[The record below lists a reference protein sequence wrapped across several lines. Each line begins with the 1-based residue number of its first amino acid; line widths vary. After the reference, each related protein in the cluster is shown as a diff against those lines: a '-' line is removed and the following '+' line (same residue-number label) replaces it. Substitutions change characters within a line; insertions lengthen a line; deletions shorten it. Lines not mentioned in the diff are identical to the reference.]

1 MERVSSSASAAPAP
15 ARAEGAPTPRSQA
28 PRHMAIIM
36 DGNGRWARERGLA
49 RSAGHRAGTENI
61 RRVLQSIADGG
72 VKYLTLFAFS
82 TENWERPDE
91 EIDALIGLLA
101 EVLRREVGPLHE
113 QGVRLRHIGRLDR
126 LQRHLQEAIEAS
138 VELTKN
144 NDALTLSLAYDYG
157 GRAEIVDA
165 VRAILADRR
174 RSEEITEETFDRYLY
189 TWGLPDVDL
198 VVRTAGEMRL
208 SNFLLWQA
216 HYAEYYTTE
225 AYWPDFDDKEVERAL
240 ESYALRKRR
249 YGRIDPPDHS

>member
-15 ARAEGAPTPRSQA
+15 ACPEGAPTPRSQA

-61 RRVLQSIADGG
+61 HRVLHSIADGG

-126 LQRHLQEAIEAS
+126 LPRHLQEAIEAS

-174 RSEEITEETFDRYLY
+174 RSDEITEETFDRYLY

-216 HYAEYYTTE
+216 HYAEYYTTD

>member
-1 MERVSSSASAAPAP
+1 MEPVSSSASAAPAP
-15 ARAEGAPTPRSQA
+15 ARAEGTHPAHCQV
-28 PRHMAIIM
+28 PRHVAIIM
-36 DGNGRWARERGLA
+36 DGNGRWARERGLT

-61 RRVLQSIADGG
+61 RRVLRAFVDGG

-82 TENWERPDE
+82 TENWERPDQ
-91 EIDALIGLLA
+91 EIEALIELLA
-101 EVLRREVGPLHE
+101 EVVRREVRPLHE

-126 LQRHLQEAIEAS
+126 LPRHLRDSIEAS

-144 NDALTLSLAYDYG
+144 NDVLTLSLAYDYG

-165 VRAILADRR
+165 VRSIVADRR
-174 RSEEITEETFDRYLY
+174 TSEEINEETFGRYLY

-198 VVRTAGEMRL
+198 VVRTGGEMRL

-216 HYAEYYTTE
+216 HYAEYYTTD

-240 ESYALRKRR
+240 ESYARRKRR
-249 YGRIDPPDHS
+249 YGRIDPPEHS

>member
-1 MERVSSSASAAPAP
+1 MEPVSSSASAAPAP
-15 ARAEGAPTPRSQA
+15 ASGAGASPAQSQV
-28 PRHMAIIM
+28 PRHVAIIM
-36 DGNGRWARERGLA
+36 DGNGRWARERGLT

-61 RRVLQSIADGG
+61 RRVLRRIVDGG

-82 TENWERPDE
+82 TENWERPDD
-91 EIDALIGLLA
+91 EIEALIGLLA
-101 EVLRREVGPLHE
+101 EVLQREVGPLHE
-113 QGVRLRHIGRLDR
+113 QGVRLRHIGRRDR
-126 LQRHLQEAIEAS
+126 LPRHLQDAIETS
-138 VELTKN
+138 VELTKD
-144 NDALTLSLAYDYG
+144 NDVLTLSLAYDYG

-165 VRAILADRR
+165 VRSILADRR
-174 RSEEITEETFDRYLY
+174 SSEEITEETFGRYLY

-216 HYAEYYTTE
+216 YYAEYYTTD

-249 YGRIDPPDHS
+249 YGRIDPPEYA

>member
-15 ARAEGAPTPRSQA
+15 ACPEGAPTPRSQA

-61 RRVLQSIADGG
+61 HRVLQSIADGG

-126 LQRHLQEAIEAS
+126 LPRHLQEAIEAS

-216 HYAEYYTTE
+216 HYAEYYTTD